1 MQQTHKE
8 IPVRSC
14 DTIPARKVFM
24 LLLLLVF
31 CAFAQAAASGQ
42 TTRPPS
48 TGQSR
53 EQQPTVI
60 FSEARQPAP
69 TARPSE
75 AACGGVI
82 EQAPQVSSGQI
93 VGAYEEQERRVFSE
107 GDVVFVDAGA
117 QSGLRVGQEFTVVR
131 PRGRFSSKFSR
142 KSGALGVYTQE
153 VGRLRVE
160 RVRDR
165 VSVARVTVA
174 CSDLLLGD
182 LLRPATNRAVPQARA
197 EVSLDRF
204 AEPTGKQAG
213 RIVLARDGREMVT
226 RDQVV
231 FIDLGG
237 EDGVKVG
244 DYLTVFRPEG
254 QGTIVDYGKEIV
266 PNARGGYQ
274 SEVFRG
280 GQHSNQAQRVKDV
293 GGSQRGE
300 TVKTPSI
307 KRHRPAVPRKVVGEI
322 VVLHVEGRTAT
333 AVVTR
338 VAQEIH
344 TGDAVEV
351 Q

>member
-1 MQQTHKE
+1 MRQTHKE

-14 DTIPARKVFM
+14 DTFPARKVFL

-42 TTRPPS
+42 TGRPPAA
-48 TGQSR
+48 GQNR
-53 EQQPTVI
+53 EQPATVI
-60 FSEARQPAP
+60 LPEARQPVP

-82 EQAPQVSSGQI
+82 EQAPQASSGQI
-93 VGAYEEQERRVFSE
+93 VGAEEERERRVFGE
-107 GDVVFVDAGA
+107 GDMVFVDAGA

-131 PRGRFSSKFSR
+131 PRGRFRSKFSR
-142 KSGALGVYTQE
+142 KSGALGGYTQE
-153 VGRLRVE
+153 VGRLRVV

-182 LLRPATNRAVPQARA
+182 LLRPAANRAVPQSRA

-204 AEPTGKQAG
+204 AEPTGKQTG
-213 RIVLARDGREMVT
+213 RIVLARDGRELVS
-226 RDQVV
+226 RDEVV

-237 EDGVKVG
+237 EDGVKAG

-254 QGTIVDYGKEIV
+254 QGIIVDYGKEIA
-266 PNARGGYQ
+266 PNARGGYE
-274 SEVFRG
+274 SDEFRG

-300 TVKTPSI
+300 TVNTSSI
-307 KRHRPAVPRKVVGEI
+307 KRQRPAVPRKVVGEI